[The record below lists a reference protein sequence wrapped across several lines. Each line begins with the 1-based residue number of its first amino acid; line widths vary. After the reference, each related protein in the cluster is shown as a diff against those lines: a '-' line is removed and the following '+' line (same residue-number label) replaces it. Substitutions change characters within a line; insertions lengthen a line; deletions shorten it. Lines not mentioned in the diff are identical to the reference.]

1 MHQDAHEFLNY
12 LLNQIVEE
20 IENERKNILNGVNGE
35 DSGFFA
41 MEYLFL
47 LTLCQCQAQSTLL
60 VQGAHQQPE
69 LLPTVRVLALF
80 VQMRLLCTNSSKAL

>member
-35 DSGFFA
+35 DSAFFL

-47 LTLCQCQAQSTLL
+47 LTLC
-60 VQGAHQQPE
+60 
-69 LLPTVRVLALF
+69 
-80 VQMRLLCTNSSKAL
+80 